1 MQGGTGLASIY
12 LLASITIAALTLV
25 PFAASA
31 ALRNHRL
38 ASPREFYKIAG
49 AWIPF
54 LGGLFIVLCLIGS
67 YWGLVIAPADYQQGD
82 SFRIIYVHVP
92 AAWMSLFIY
101 MVMAGAGIVG
111 LIWRIKT
118 AFTVII
124 SSAPI
129 GAVFTFIALS
139 TGSLWGKPMWGTYFG
154 VIALYNA
161 FDNRKTAEKAI
172 AILSIV
178 GAVNIPIIHYSV
190 EWWNSLHQGSTVL
203 RSDGPAMASSMLI
216 PLLIMAIA
224 FKVFY
229 GWVMFMNARNMTLQ
243 QNKTTQW
250 VKDLVNEGKR

>member
-1 MQGGTGLASIY
+1 MWNY
-12 LLASITIAALTLV
+12 LV
-25 PFAASA
+25 RFY
-31 ALRNHRL
+31 HRL

-101 MVMAGAGIVG
+101 MVMACAGIVG

-139 TGSLWGKPMWGTYFG
+139 TGSLWGKPMWGTWWEWDARLTSELILLFLYFG

-224 FKVFY
+224 FKLFY
-229 GWVMFMNARNMTLQ
+229 GWVMLMNARNLTLE

-250 VKDLVNEGKR
+250 VKDLIKQGRG